1 MHSLVSLQQAVLAG
15 VREGA
20 ERISAWNPHPDG
32 VGSAASPM
40 NAGSHSI
47 MGGNLGSLMTCLEP
61 GISRGRCG
69 TGLWILILLD
79 HTKRG
84 GGGGGSGSA
93 QCLEVLKSLG
103 LVL

>member
-61 GISRGRCG
+61 GISQGRCG
-69 TGLWILILLD
+69 TGLWILIRLD
-79 HTKRG
+79 HTKR